1 MNNKDTAR
9 LLGQMDT
16 LNTKIGVLKLKMID
30 LEMVSVALQKKQK
43 VMTEMQKGPGNS
55 VDLGAI
61 DSMFSDS
68 AAKEIGLIS
77 VYLSAV
83 NVCLLLVVVL
93 SGALY
98 MKLDS
103 FERNY

>member
-1 MNNKDTAR
+1 MA
-9 LLGQMDT
+9 
-16 LNTKIGVLKLKMID
+16 
-30 LEMVSVALQKKQK
+30 
-43 VMTEMQKGPGNS
+43 EMQKGPGNS

-61 DSMFSDS
+61 DSMFVD
-68 AAKEIGLIS
+68 ATDKEIGLVS

-103 FERNY
+103 FEKNY

>member
-1 MNNKDTAR
+1 
-9 LLGQMDT
+9 MDT
-16 LNTKIGVLKLKMID
+16 LNTKVGVLKLKMID
-30 LEMVSVALQKKQK
+30 LEIVTKELKKKQK
-43 VMTEMQKGPGNS
+43 VMAEVQSGTGNS

-61 DSMFSDS
+61 DSMFVD
-68 AAKEIGLIS
+68 ATAKEIEKIS

-98 MKLDS
+98 IKLDS
-103 FERNY
+103 LEKNY